1 MFKSDRSDNG
11 VTLAISGLISR
22 PAEKF
27 AKSAIFCHFY
37 LYFPA
42 AFSRTKLGQLLF
54 RFRMRQRSRY
64 LFFLS
69 FSLSLSLSL
78 THTCSHTLG
87 KYTILPRLYRENSYQ
102 FGQLCCTDSTFID
115 TVAIP
120 RERCV
125 SVSKW
130 LSVSATH
137 KIYFPQITNWVSDVR
152 AFAGNSRTQKYTE
165 YIFRCRKMYTRTH
178 IYYITINDFT

>member
-64 LFFLS
+64 LFSLFLS
-69 FSLSLSLSL
+69 FSL
-78 THTCSHTLG
+78 THIHSLG
-87 KYTILPRLYRENSYQ
+87 KYTILPRLYRENWYQ
-102 FGQLCCTDSTFID
+102 FGQLYCTDSTFID
-115 TVAIP
+115 TVAIA

-130 LSVSATH
+130 LSVNATH
-137 KIYFPQITNWVSDVR
+137 KIYFLQITNWVSDVR
-152 AFAGNSRTQKYTE
+152 AFAENLR
-165 YIFRCRKMYTRTH
+165 M
-178 IYYITINDFT
+178 

>member
-78 THTCSHTLG
+78 SHTHTHAHTLLVSIQFFRV
-87 KYTILPRLYRENSYQ
+87 YT
-102 FGQLCCTDSTFID
+102 
-115 TVAIP
+115 A
-120 RERCV
+120 
-125 SVSKW
+125 
-130 LSVSATH
+130 
-137 KIYFPQITNWVSDVR
+137 
-152 AFAGNSRTQKYTE
+152 
-165 YIFRCRKMYTRTH
+165 RTH
-178 IYYITINDFT
+178 ISLANCVALIQRLSIPSQYLGNDAFL